1 MSMLCAVQYT
11 FWGENL
17 CKRAS
22 DPPWKQLRE
31 ELIDSWIPFSQ
42 RNASLFWSGAPNTP
56 VRMAATKCTES
67 NFFVNRAGMQK
78 VFGAGKCNFKYLMYA
93 DGKFSS
99 TSILPIV
106 GCGSIPLVSKSPWTN
121 AWSRCLQ
128 PYKHYLPLTS
138 NPKMVCAD
146 LKAKVSFHTVVIH
159 LEILGTYI
167 ILLHVN
173 GS

>member
-1 MSMLCAVQYT
+1 M
-11 FWGENL
+11 
-17 CKRAS
+17 
-22 DPPWKQLRE
+22 
-31 ELIDSWIPFSQ
+31 DSWTPFSQ

-56 VRMAATKCTES
+56 VRRAAMKCQES
-67 NFFVNRAGMQK
+67 NFYVNRAGMQK
-78 VFGAGKCNFKYLMYA
+78 VFGAGKCHFKYLMYA

-106 GCGSIPLVSKSPWTN
+106 GCGSVPLVSTSPYTN

-146 LKAKVSFHTVVIH
+146 LKAKVSANTAVSH
-159 LEILGTYI
+159 LEMLIWAYDDA
-167 ILLHVN
+167 LLRN
-173 GS
+173 GSCGAGYGSGGRVGCDGCSIRRYGQAYNVAV